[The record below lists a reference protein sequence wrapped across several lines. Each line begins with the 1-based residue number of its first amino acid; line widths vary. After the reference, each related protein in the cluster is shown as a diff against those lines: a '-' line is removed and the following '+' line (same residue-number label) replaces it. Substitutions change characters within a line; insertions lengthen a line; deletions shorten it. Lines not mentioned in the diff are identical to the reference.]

1 VQSGESWRF
10 RLLHCC
16 HSSLCATQ
24 STSNREAIVYIYSL
38 CAEIFEVFFLLDGD
52 YHSNTNPILLVA
64 SKFHAT
70 VGHYSFHFNSLEYS
84 IN

>member
-1 VQSGESWRF
+1 M
-10 RLLHCC
+10 
-16 HSSLCATQ
+16 
-24 STSNREAIVYIYSL
+24 YIYSL